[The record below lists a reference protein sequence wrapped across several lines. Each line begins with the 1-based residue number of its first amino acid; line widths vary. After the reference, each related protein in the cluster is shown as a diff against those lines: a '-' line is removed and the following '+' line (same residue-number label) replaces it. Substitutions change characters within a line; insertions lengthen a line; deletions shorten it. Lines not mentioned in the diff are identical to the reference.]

1 MSMGLHID
9 EHEEDTPK
17 ERAYRQQDVKPDD
30 VFKQKFHIEI
40 NSSPPDKA
48 RTQNS
53 ILTDFDDLNTNSKM
67 AYTHRA
73 SELNA
78 N

>member
-30 VFKQKFHIEI
+30 VFKQ
-40 NSSPPDKA
+40 
-48 RTQNS
+48 
-53 ILTDFDDLNTNSKM
+53 
-67 AYTHRA
+67 
-73 SELNA
+73 
-78 N
+78 